1 MTPDISSRSIN
12 AVFGDRYFLSD
23 GSVSQLTGND
33 GTRLAEWLK
42 EYTPGDIVIGS
53 CLMNKTDGVLNG
65 NIYNLSLI
73 HIEMCIRDRVKLQVQ
88 AGGKRG
94 RHIQE

>member
-1 MTPDISSRSIN
+1 MFCRNHETYPDIPYYVYEDTSVSLNTIN

-33 GTRLAEWLK
+33 GTRIAEWLK
-42 EYTPGDIVIGS
+42 EYTPGDIVYGS

-65 NIYNLSLI
+65 NIYNFSTGTNVGI
-73 HIEMCIRDRVKLQVQ
+73 PH
-88 AGGKRG
+88 
-94 RHIQE
+94 